1 MDINARI
8 FLAGHKG
15 MVGSALQRVLEREG
29 YLDIVIATRQEVD
42 LRDTTQVSNFFHR
55 TNPEYVLLA
64 AAKVGGIQANRQYPA
79 DFIYDNLMIQN
90 NVIHQSYLSGVK
102 KIMFLGSS
110 CVYPKECA
118 QPMKEDYLLTGPLE
132 STNEAYALAKIS
144 GLRMA
149 QYYQKQYGLS
159 CVCPMPSNLYGPNDS
174 FDLEHS
180 HVLSALVR
188 RFTDAVDKG
197 LSEITL
203 WGSGIARREFLH
215 VDDVAAAIIFL
226 MNNWNSSE
234 IINVGAGK
242 DISIRELAGLI
253 AEKVGFTGEI
263 KWDTSMPDGMLRKCL
278 DISKLNS
285 LGFVP
290 KIALTDGIDQV
301 IREYRA
307 IKENLKY

>member
-144 GLRMA
+144 GLIASSEA
-149 QYYQKQYGLS
+149 QT
-159 CVCPMPSNLYGPNDS
+159 
-174 FDLEHS
+174 
-180 HVLSALVR
+180 VLS
-188 RFTDAVDKG
+188 
-197 LSEITL
+197 
-203 WGSGIARREFLH
+203 
-215 VDDVAAAIIFL
+215 
-226 MNNWNSSE
+226 
-234 IINVGAGK
+234 
-242 DISIRELAGLI
+242 ISIDKNTSSTILSDFTICTLSFSSINGLPFF
-253 AEKVGFTGEI
+253 KTH
-263 KWDTSMPDGMLRKCL
+263 W
-278 DISKLNS
+278 
-285 LGFVP
+285 
-290 KIALTDGIDQV
+290 
-301 IREYRA
+301 
-307 IKENLKY
+307 